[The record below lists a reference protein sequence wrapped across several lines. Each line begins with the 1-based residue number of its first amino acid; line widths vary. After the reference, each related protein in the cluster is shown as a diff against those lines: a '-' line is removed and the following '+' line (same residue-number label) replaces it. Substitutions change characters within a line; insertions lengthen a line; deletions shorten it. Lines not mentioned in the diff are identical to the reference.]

1 MCCWLQT
8 VAEALEA
15 LKVDSRNICMHL
27 RDLPVKGVLAVH
39 WKDLAE
45 YLLVKLVDFLDSLV
59 VWVDVRVGALQ
70 LLYGD
75 DHTSKTHPLQVV
87 QEQG

>member
-1 MCCWLQT
+1 
-8 VAEALEA
+8 
-15 LKVDSRNICMHL
+15 MHL
-27 RDLPVKGVLAVH
+27 RDLPVKGALAVH
-39 WKDLAE
+39 WQDLAE
-45 YLLVKLVDFLDSLV
+45 YLLVKLVDFLDFLV
-59 VWVDVRVGALQ
+59 VWVDVWVGALQ

>member
-1 MCCWLQT
+1 M
-8 VAEALEA
+8 
-15 LKVDSRNICMHL
+15 
-27 RDLPVKGVLAVH
+27 KGEVAVH
-39 WKDLAE
+39 WQDLAE
-45 YLLVKLVDFLDSLV
+45 YLLAKLVDFLDPWV
-59 VWVDVRVGALQ
+59 VWVDMRVEGLQ